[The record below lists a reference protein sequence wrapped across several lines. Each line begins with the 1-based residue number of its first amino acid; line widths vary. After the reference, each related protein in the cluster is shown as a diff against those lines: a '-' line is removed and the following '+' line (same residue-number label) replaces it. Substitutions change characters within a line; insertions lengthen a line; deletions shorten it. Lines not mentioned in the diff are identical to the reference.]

1 MQLRA
6 RDILLVPNILTL
18 SRFALLLILAYLI
31 SLQDSRYTIYMLIVI
46 TTGIATDILDGFLA
60 RKLGQI
66 SDLGKVLDPVV
77 DKICTGV
84 LVIFLYVYSD
94 FPIWAVILVL
104 TRDITVLVASIF
116 FLKKARVIATSNMI
130 GRLAA
135 LSWGLVI
142 LVYIIDWQP
151 IELPMLWIA
160 TAMVLLSAIS
170 YGTRV
175 VKLSTHPPEQS
186 TANSKASRSKVQ
198 DS

>member
-6 RDILLVPNILTL
+6 RDLLLVPNILTL
-18 SRFALLLILAYLI
+18 SRFALLFILAYLI
-31 SLQDSRYTIYMLIVI
+31 SLQDSRYTIYMLIVVA
-46 TTGIATDILDGFLA
+46 TGIATDILDGFFA

-84 LVIFLYVYSD
+84 LVLFLYVYSD
-94 FPIWAVILVL
+94 FPLWAVILVL

-116 FLKKARVIATSNMI
+116 FLRKARVIATSNMI

-142 LVYIIDWQP
+142 LVYIIDWRP

-170 YGTRV
+170 YGRRV
-175 VKLSTHPPEQS
+175 VRLSTSPPEKPAVNIG
-186 TANSKASRSKVQ
+186 ANRSRIE

>member
-18 SRFALLLILAYLI
+18 SRFGLLFILAYLI

-84 LVIFLYVYSD
+84 LVLFLYVYSD
-94 FPIWAVILVL
+94 FPLWAVILVL

-170 YGTRV
+170 YGKRMLT
-175 VKLSTHPPEQS
+175 LSTHPSEQS
-186 TANSKASRSKVQ
+186 TANSEASRSKVQ

>member
-6 RDILLVPNILTL
+6 RDLLLVPNILTL
-18 SRFALLLILAYLI
+18 SRFALLFILAYLI
-31 SLQDSRYTIYMLIVI
+31 SLQDSRYTIYMLIVVA
-46 TTGIATDILDGFLA
+46 TGIATDILDGFFA

-77 DKICTGV
+77 DKTCTGV

-94 FPIWAVILVL
+94 FPLWAVILVL

-116 FLKKARVIATSNMI
+116 FLKKSRVIATSNMI

-142 LVYIIDWQP
+142 LVYIIDWRP

-170 YGTRV
+170 YGRRV
-175 VKLSTHPPEQS
+175 IRLSTHPS
-186 TANSKASRSKVQ
+186 
-198 DS
+198 

>member
-18 SRFALLLILAYLI
+18 SRFGLLLILAYLI

-84 LVIFLYVYSD
+84 LVLFLYVYSG
-94 FPIWAVILVL
+94 FPLWAVILVL

-170 YGTRV
+170 YGKRMLT
-175 VKLSTHPPEQS
+175 LSTHPSEQS